1 MSTVTTETTETT
13 DTTGTPV
20 DLGAFAADEVVTH
33 AYVRV
38 VEVPT
43 PGAPG
48 RSTRIAL
55 ITIDNGRDHTRP
67 STLGPA
73 GLAELDAAITTAV
86 EAAPDAIAVT
96 GKPFIFA
103 AGADLSQIGRVTDRS
118 IALAVGELGQRVYRR
133 LGTSGIP
140 TFAFVNGLA
149 LGGGTE
155 LALHCDYRTMASNA
169 GFIALPEVFLGLLP
183 GWGGTQLLP
192 RLVGPEHAVTVIIE
206 NPLNQNRMLKP
217 RVAAELGLVDVVLD
231 AADYLEQSLA
241 WAAGVVAGTVAVPR
255 TPFAGASDEDWTAA
269 LERGKAIADLRT
281 HGAAPAPYRALD
293 MIALSRTAEL
303 DAGLRAEREGLADL
317 VMSQEF
323 RAGGGYAFNL
333 VQKRARRPVG
343 APDPALARPVTKVG
357 VVGAG
362 LMAGQIALLFARTLH
377 VPVVLTDV
385 DQARLDKGLAGVR
398 REIDALKGKKRV
410 SVDEA
415 NRLTALIT
423 GSLDHAAFADAD
435 FVIEAVFE
443 ELDVKRQV
451 FAQLEK
457 HVSPQAVLA
466 TNTSSL
472 SVTAMARDLDHPE
485 RLVGF
490 HFFTPVAVLPML
502 EIVKAADTDDATLAT
517 AFAVAKGLK
526 KGPVLTADAAGFLV
540 NRLLL
545 RSMGEVLAAIDE
557 GTPADVADAALAP
570 LGMPM
575 SPLMLLQLS
584 GPAVAAHVQ
593 DSLHAAFGDR
603 FPVSPSLR
611 RIADAGHRTL
621 LTWDEQG
628 RQVLD
633 PAVAA
638 LLVQGDSPSTAEQ
651 VRDRV
656 LLALAQEARLI
667 LDEGVVADA
676 ADIDLGMITGA
687 GWPFWLGG
695 ITPYLDREG
704 YAERATGRR
713 FAPPG
718 VATLPA

>member
-1 MSTVTTETTETT
+1 VSSAETTTEKTLSAA
-13 DTTGTPV
+13 
-20 DLGAFAADEVVTH
+20 DLVRFASDEVVTH
-33 AYVRV
+33 SFTRI
-38 VEVPT
+38 VEVPVR
-43 PGAPG
+43 G
-48 RSTRIAL
+48 RAGVRIAL

-67 STLGPA
+67 NTLGPA
-73 GLAELDAAITTAV
+73 GLANLDAAITAAL

-96 GKPFIFA
+96 GKPFNFA

-118 IALAVGELGQRVYRR
+118 VALAIGEFGQRVYRR

-140 TFAFVNGLA
+140 SFAFVNGLA

-169 GFIALPEVFLGLLP
+169 PFLALPEVFLGLLP

-192 RLVGPEHAVTVIIE
+192 RLVGPENAVTVIIE

-217 RVAAELGLVDVVLD
+217 KKAADLGVVDIVLD

-241 WAAGVVAGTVAVPR
+241 WAAAIVSGSASVPR
-255 TPFAGASDEDWTAA
+255 TDFAGATDEDWAAA
-269 LERGKAIADLRT
+269 LERGKILADMKT
-281 HGAAPAPYRALD
+281 HGAAPAPYRALE
-293 MIALSRTAEL
+293 MIALSRTAPIDE
-303 DAGLRAEREGLADL
+303 GLRAEREGLADL

-323 RAGGGYAFNL
+323 RAGGGYAFDL
-333 VQKRARRPVG
+333 VRKRARRPVG
-343 APDPALARPVTKVG
+343 APDPKLARPVTKVG
-357 VVGAG
+357 VIGAG
-362 LMAGQIALLFARTLH
+362 LMAGQIALLFARNLQ
-377 VPVVLTDV
+377 VPVVMTDV
-385 DQARLDKGLAGVR
+385 DQARLDKGLAAVSRDIEGLKAKR
-398 REIDALKGKKRV
+398 RISA
-410 SVDEA
+410 DEA

-423 GSLDHAAFADAD
+423 GSLDYAAFADAE

-443 ELDVKRQV
+443 ELDVKKQV
-451 FAQLEK
+451 FAELEK
-457 HVSPQAVLA
+457 HVTAQAVLA

-472 SVTAMARDLDHPE
+472 SVTAMTVDLEHPE
-485 RLVGF
+485 RVVGF

-502 EIVKAADTDDATLAT
+502 EIVRAAKTDDATLAT
-517 AFAVAKGLK
+517 AFAVAKGLR

-557 GTPADVADAALAP
+557 GTPADVADSALEP

-584 GPAVAAHVQ
+584 GPAVCAHVQ
-593 DSLHAAFGDR
+593 HSLHAAFGDR
-603 FPVSPSLR
+603 FPVSQSLR

-621 LTWDEQG
+621 LTWDDEG

-633 PAVAA
+633 PKVAA
-638 LLVQGDSPSTAEQ
+638 LLVQGDRPSTAEQ

-667 LDEGVVADA
+667 LDEGVVSDPADV
-676 ADIDLGMITGA
+676 DLGLITGA

-704 YAERATGRR
+704 YSERATGRR

>member
-1 MSTVTTETTETT
+1 MTTAEKT
-13 DTTGTPV
+13 V
-20 DLGAFAADEVVTH
+20 DLAAFTADEVVTH
-33 AYVRV
+33 AFVRV
-38 VEVPT
+38 VDVPT
-43 PGAPG
+43 PGAAG
-48 RSTRIAL
+48 TTSRIAL

-67 STLGPA
+67 NTLGPA
-73 GLAELDAAITTAV
+73 GLAELDAAITAAID
-86 EAAPDAIAVT
+86 AAPDAIAVT

-103 AGADLSQIGRVTDRS
+103 AGADLSQIGRATDRS
-118 IALAVGELGQRVYRR
+118 IALAIGELGQRVYRR

-140 TFAFVNGLA
+140 SFAFVNGLA

-169 GFIALPEVFLGLLP
+169 AFIALPEVFLGLLP

-192 RLVGPEHAVTVIIE
+192 RLVGPENAVTVIIE
-206 NPLNQNRMLKP
+206 NALNQNRMLKP
-217 RVAAELGLVDVVLD
+217 RAAADLGLVDVVLD
-231 AADYLEQSLA
+231 AADYLERSLA
-241 WAAGVVAGTVAVPR
+241 WAAGVVAGSITVPR
-255 TPFAGASDEDWTAA
+255 TEFAGASDEEWTAA
-269 LERGKAIADLRT
+269 LERGRVIADMRT
-281 HGAAPAPYRALD
+281 HGAAPAPYRALE
-293 MIALSRTAEL
+293 MIELSRTAEL
-303 DAGLRAEREGLADL
+303 DDGLRAEREGLADL

-323 RAGGGYAFNL
+323 RSGGGYAFNL
-333 VQKRARRPVG
+333 VQKRAKRPAG
-343 APDPALARPVTKVG
+343 APDPKLARPVTKVG
-357 VVGAG
+357 VIGAG
-362 LMAGQIALLFARTLH
+362 LMAGQIALLFARNLH

-398 REIDALKGKKRV
+398 REIDGLKAKKRI
-410 SVDEA
+410 SADEA
-415 NRLTALIT
+415 NRLTALVT
-423 GSLDHAAFADAD
+423 GSMDYASFADAD

-451 FAQLEK
+451 FAELEK
-457 HVSPQAVLA
+457 HVTPQAVLA

-472 SVTAMARDLDHPE
+472 SVTAMTRDLEHPE
-485 RLVGF
+485 RVVGF

-502 EIVKAADTDDATLAT
+502 EIVKAADTDDAALAT

-526 KGPVLTADAAGFLV
+526 KGPVLTADSAGFLV

-603 FPVSPSLR
+603 FPVSASLR
-611 RIADAGHRTL
+611 RIADAGQRTL
-621 LTWDEQG
+621 LTWDDEG

-633 PAVAA
+633 PKVAA
-638 LLVQGDSPSTAEQ
+638 LLVQGDRPSTAEQ

-676 ADIDLGMITGA
+676 ADVDLGLITGA

-718 VATLPA
+718 VATLPT

>member
-1 MSTVTTETTETT
+1 MTTTDISSTVT
-13 DTTGTPV
+13 
-20 DLGAFAADEVVTH
+20 DLATDEVVTH
-33 AYVRV
+33 AFARV
-38 VEVPT
+38 VEVP
-43 PGAPG
+43 APG
-48 RSTRIAL
+48 GGTVRIAL

-67 STLGPA
+67 NTLGPG
-73 GLAELDAAITTAV
+73 GLASLDAAITAAV
-86 EAAPDAIAVT
+86 DAAPDAIAIT

-103 AGADLSQIGRVTDRS
+103 AGADLSQIGRVTDRAV
-118 IALAVGELGQRVYRR
+118 ALEIGEYGQRVYRR

-140 TFAFVNGLA
+140 SFAFVNGLA

-192 RLVGPEHAVTVIIE
+192 RLIGPENAVTVIIE

-217 RVAAELGLVDVVLD
+217 RQAAELGVVDVVLD

-241 WAAGVVAGTVAVPR
+241 WAAGVVAGTVSVPR
-255 TPFAGASDEDWTAA
+255 TEFAGASDEDWAAA
-269 LERGKAIADLRT
+269 LERGKILADMRT
-281 HGAAPAPYRALD
+281 HGAAPAPYRALA
-293 MIALSRTAEL
+293 MIELSRTASL
-303 DAGLRAEREGLADL
+303 DEGMRAEREGLADL
-317 VMSQEF
+317 VMTQEF

-343 APDPALARPVTKVG
+343 APDPKLARPVTKVG

-362 LMAGQIALLFARTLH
+362 LMAGQIALLFARNLH
-377 VPVVLTDV
+377 VPVVMTDV
-385 DQARLDKGLAGVR
+385 DQARLDKGLAAVR
-398 REIDALKGKKRV
+398 RDIDALLAKKRI
-410 SVDEA
+410 SADEA
-415 NRLTALIT
+415 NRLTALVT
-423 GSLDHAAFADAD
+423 GSLDYDAFADAE

-443 ELDVKRQV
+443 ELDVKKQV
-451 FAQLEK
+451 FGQLEK
-457 HVSPQAVLA
+457 FVSAEAVLA

-472 SVTAMARDLDHPE
+472 SVTQMAQDLEHPE
-485 RLVGF
+485 RVVGF

-502 EIVKAADTDDATLAT
+502 EIMKADRTDDATLAT
-517 AFAVAKGLK
+517 AFAVAKGLR

-557 GTPADVADAALAP
+557 GTPADVADSALEP

-593 DSLHAAFGDR
+593 QSLHAAFGDR
-603 FPVSPSLR
+603 FPVSESLR
-611 RIADAGHRTL
+611 RIAESGQRTL
-621 LTWDEQG
+621 LAWDDQG

-633 PAVAA
+633 PQVAA
-638 LLVQGDSPSTAEQ
+638 LLVQGDRPSTAEQ

-667 LDEGVVADA
+667 LDEGVVSDP
-676 ADIDLGMITGA
+676 ADIDLGLITGA

-704 YAERATGRR
+704 YSERATGRR